1 MNYII
6 SIINPDSLSI
16 LKELCSELALPL
28 NIIMQGRGT
37 AVQSMLDLLGIESNE
52 RRIVFTVAN
61 EEKTDRLIRAQKRHL
76 HIGVPGHGIVIAVP
90 IKSVGG
96 GKAVAYLNGE
106 NKNAAFTPS
115 FHYAHELIVA
125 VCSQGCTDMVMNA
138 ARAAGARGGTVLHG
152 KGTGAKGAPKF
163 YNITIAEEKEVIMI
177 VAASSQKA
185 AIMQSILKKAGP
197 DSKAGTIVFSLPTTQ
212 VAGFALLD
220 EDGCS

>member
-16 LKELCSELALPL
+16 LMDLCNQLDLPL
-28 NIIMQGRGT
+28 SITMAGRGT

-61 EEKTDRLIRAQKRHL
+61 EEKTKKLIQAQKRHM

-90 IKSVGG
+90 IKSVG
-96 GKAVAYLNGE
+96 E
-106 NKNAAFTPS
+106 TDNAAYTPS
-115 FHYAHELIVA
+115 LNYAHELIVA

-163 YNITIAEEKEVIMI
+163 YNITIAQEKEMILI
-177 VAASSQKA
+177 VAATSQKA

-220 EDGCS
+220 NQDET